1 MAPRGCRV
9 EGHDVGGYVF
19 ALDVESAFR
28 EELLET
34 ILEAADGA
42 RVNVV
47 WATLIGDELHLQLS
61 EKIPDELISRIFNR
75 KVREIAL
82 KHPST
87 TKARESA
94 RLSRGSGPIFPPEE

>member
-19 ALDVESAFR
+19 ALHVESAFR

-42 RVNVV
+42 RVKVV
-47 WATLIGDELHLQLS
+47 WATVKGDELHLRLS
-61 EKIPDELISRIFNR
+61 EKIPDGLLWRIFSR
-75 KVREIAL
+75 KVRLIEL

-87 TKARESA
+87 TKARGSA
-94 RLSRGSGPIFPPEE
+94 RSSRGPGPIFLPE